1 MSSSGEENCSQSRTM
16 QFLEA
21 PKPHEQPSVS
31 TPSTSNV
38 PSNPPASPSQPLIAS
53 NPSPPRALMASNSS
67 PPPVPQP
74 PTMNPPFQ
82 ALSTPTPRRP
92 PPQRFANY
100 DDSDRY
106 FNSFPPGYRFRPYDH
121 ELVLHYL
128 DKKVKGLPLPMNR
141 IINADL
147 YQFDPEDLAAQY
159 SHHGEKEWYFFT
171 PRNRKYKNGTRP
183 NRAAGGGYWKATGAD
198 KGITYEKRVIEAG
211 NKITYQ
217 KTLVGHRK
225 ALVYYAGKPPK
236 GDKTNWIMHEFRLD
250 DSPLHVRN
258 NRDDMRLDDCVLCRI
273 YKKRE
278 KKSTNASTNVR
289 NRQSNEENPLLTI
302 DDDDEDYINDHDY
315 DPNHLSAIEA
325 SFAGEIYGMVTNS
338 LENSF
343 PILDELSQQQ
353 TGTSIF
359 PDANN
364 FFMFQD
370 SQIPGLEETFGTP
383 APMDSVNPEDWSSEQ
398 MGLQDEFLNPTYSS
412 PFNIPDH
419 FFNLYSI
426 MPTNLP
432 MNPSPLVN
440 ICPMNTAPIRSLPP
454 MNTAPS
460 TGDLPPIN
468 TDPLAAPFPPANS
481 QPTSEMM
488 NAAPNHPGQPPQHR

>member
-1 MSSSGEENCSQSRTM
+1 MSSSGEENCSQSPTM
-16 QFLEA
+16 QFLEE

-31 TPSTSNV
+31 TPSTSNI

-53 NPSPPRALMASNSS
+53 NPSPPQALMASNSS

-74 PTMNPPFQ
+74 PTMNPLFQ
-82 ALSTPTPRRP
+82 ALSTPTPRPP

-100 DDSDRY
+100 QDNDSY
-106 FNSFPPGYRFRPYDH
+106 FNSFPPGYRFRPYDY

-128 DKKVKGLPLPMNR
+128 YNKVKGLPLPMNR
-141 IINADL
+141 IINVDL

-171 PRNRKYKNGTRP
+171 PRNRKYRNGNRP

-198 KGITYEKRVIEAG
+198 KGIT
-211 NKITYQ
+211 
-217 KTLVGHRK
+217 
-225 ALVYYAGKPPK
+225 
-236 GDKTNWIMHEFRLD
+236 
-250 DSPLHVRN
+250 
-258 NRDDMRLDDCVLCRI
+258 I
-273 YKKRE
+273 YKKSQ
-278 KKSTNASTNVR
+278 KKSNAGTNVR
-289 NRQSNEENPLLTI
+289 NPQSNEEIPLLTI

-338 LENSF
+338 LENPF
-343 PILDELSQQQ
+343 PIRDELSQQQ
-353 TGTSIF
+353 TGTSIV

-364 FFMFQD
+364 YFFMLQD

-383 APMDSVNPEDWSSEQ
+383 TPMDSINPEDRSSEQ

-412 PFNIPDH
+412 SFNIPDP
-419 FFNLYSI
+419 FSNLYSI
-426 MPTNLP
+426 IPTNLP
-432 MNPSPLVN
+432 LNPSPLVN
-440 ICPMNTAPIRSLPP
+440 ICPVNTAPIRSLPP
-454 MNTAPS
+454 MNIAPS

-468 TDPLAAPFPPANS
+468 IDPLAAPFPPANPANS
-481 QPTSEMM
+481 QPSSEIM
-488 NAAPNHPGQPPQHR
+488 NAAPNHPGEPPQHR

>member
-1 MSSSGEENCSQSRTM
+1 MVINQIL
-16 QFLEA
+16 FFF
-21 PKPHEQPSVS
+21 V
-31 TPSTSNV
+31 
-38 PSNPPASPSQPLIAS
+38 
-53 NPSPPRALMASNSS
+53 
-67 PPPVPQP
+67 
-74 PTMNPPFQ
+74 
-82 ALSTPTPRRP
+82 
-92 PPQRFANY
+92 
-100 DDSDRY
+100 
-106 FNSFPPGYRFRPYDH
+106 
-121 ELVLHYL
+121 LV
-128 DKKVKGLPLPMNR
+128 
-141 IINADL
+141 
-147 YQFDPEDLAAQY
+147 Q
-159 SHHGEKEWYFFT
+159 
-171 PRNRKYKNGTRP
+171 
-183 NRAAGGGYWKATGAD
+183 
-198 KGITYEKRVIEAG
+198 
-211 NKITYQ
+211 
-217 KTLVGHRK
+217 
-225 ALVYYAGKPPK
+225 
-236 GDKTNWIMHEFRLD
+236 
-250 DSPLHVRN
+250 
-258 NRDDMRLDDCVLCRI
+258 LDDCVLCRI

-383 APMDSVNPEDWSSEQ
+383 APMDSANPEDWSSEQ
-398 MGLQDEFLNPTYSS
+398 TGFQDEFLNPTYSS

-440 ICPMNTAPIRSLPP
+440 ICPMNSTAPIRSLPP

-481 QPTSEMM
+481 QPTSEIM

>member
-1 MSSSGEENCSQSRTM
+1 MVINQIL
-16 QFLEA
+16 FFF
-21 PKPHEQPSVS
+21 V
-31 TPSTSNV
+31 
-38 PSNPPASPSQPLIAS
+38 
-53 NPSPPRALMASNSS
+53 
-67 PPPVPQP
+67 
-74 PTMNPPFQ
+74 
-82 ALSTPTPRRP
+82 
-92 PPQRFANY
+92 
-100 DDSDRY
+100 
-106 FNSFPPGYRFRPYDH
+106 
-121 ELVLHYL
+121 LV
-128 DKKVKGLPLPMNR
+128 
-141 IINADL
+141 
-147 YQFDPEDLAAQY
+147 Q
-159 SHHGEKEWYFFT
+159 
-171 PRNRKYKNGTRP
+171 
-183 NRAAGGGYWKATGAD
+183 
-198 KGITYEKRVIEAG
+198 
-211 NKITYQ
+211 
-217 KTLVGHRK
+217 
-225 ALVYYAGKPPK
+225 
-236 GDKTNWIMHEFRLD
+236 
-250 DSPLHVRN
+250 
-258 NRDDMRLDDCVLCRI
+258 LDDCVLCRI

-468 TDPLAAPFPPANS
+468 TDPLASPFPPANS